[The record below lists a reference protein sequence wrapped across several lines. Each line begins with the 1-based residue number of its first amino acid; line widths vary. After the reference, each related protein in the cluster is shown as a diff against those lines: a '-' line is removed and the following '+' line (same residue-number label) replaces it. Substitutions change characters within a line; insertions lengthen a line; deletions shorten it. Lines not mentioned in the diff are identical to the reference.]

1 MKKTALY
8 QVTKKNNAIYM
19 TPSSYARVLFFMHGL
34 GDCADSYV
42 SMFNGD
48 IALPHDIKIVLLN
61 AEVKPVTINGGM
73 KMPSWYDIKSFDPKN
88 HKNSVDELDVA
99 ASFKRVMTYVD
110 EEVVGLN
117 NDYSKV
123 FIGGFSQG
131 GCMSLYGGLASPYNF
146 GGIICLSGLLF
157 PFINVPVNE
166 KKDLPI
172 FIGHGVEDEVIPVHH
187 AEASYK
193 GLFDGNYFTNLTYK
207 KYDFPHTIDY
217 EELNDLKKFF
227 EKL

>member
-1 MKKTALY
+1 MKKAAIY
-8 QVTKKNNAIYM
+8 QIAKKNNAIYL
-19 TPSSYARVLFFMHGL
+19 TPSSYGRVLFFMHGL

-48 IALPHDIKIVLLN
+48 IALPSDFKIVLLN
-61 AEVKPVTINGGM
+61 AEVTPVTINGGM
-73 KMPSWYDIKSFDPKN
+73 KMPSWYDIKTLDPKS
-88 HKNSVDELDVA
+88 HKSSVSEVDVA
-99 ASFKRVMTYVD
+99 ASCKRIMSYVD
-110 EEVVGLN
+110 EEVVALN

-131 GCMSLYGGLASPYNF
+131 GCMSLYTGLTSTQMF
-146 GGIICLSGLLF
+146 GGIVCLSGLLF
-157 PFINVPVNE
+157 PFINVPVVE

-187 AEASYK
+187 AETSYK
-193 GLFDGNYFTNLTYK
+193 GLFEGNHFTNLTYK
-207 KYDFPHTIDY
+207 KYEFPHTIDY